1 LRHSRLSLLC
11 SYLGLFFFFFFTGLT
26 GFSGGKRKIK
36 KKNSNLLAVRK
47 SLLMPPLYM
56 KKILHTRKKRG
67 DGWMDVK
74 GGRNSLFIL
83 FNFDL
88 KHFDVIMKIVF
99 PNH

>member
-1 LRHSRLSLLC
+1 LRHSRLLPGTFLLLL
-11 SYLGLFFFFFFTGLT
+11 YWTNWIFWRE
-26 GFSGGKRKIK
+26 KKKIK

>member
-1 LRHSRLSLLC
+1 LRHSRLLPGTFLLLL
-11 SYLGLFFFFFFTGLT
+11 YWTNWIFWRET
-26 GFSGGKRKIK
+26 KNK
-36 KKNSNLLAVRK
+36 KKKFQFVGCQKKFVDAAII
-47 SLLMPPLYM
+47 YE
-56 KKILHTRKKRG
+56 KILHTRKKRG